1 MPFFVFLKS
10 AVWLHEHYSLPTIII
25 VLISMFILV
34 ITLFF
39 YLSIGYSFL
48 FKRLGT
54 AESLRQRFV
63 FLSILVLVASVHVLF
78 FISDSQIK
86 SKDLKKEYMGLH
98 PILRLAT
105 GMVGKIDK
113 SLVITDISR
122 AESDYTK
129 MGLSINE
136 NSLHYPQKDGY
147 SYAVDLRTRGKPEW
161 LITSLRFYYW
171 SVGFKTLRH
180 TGTADHLHISISCPK
195 RLRK

>member
-1 MPFFVFLKS
+1 ML
-10 AVWLHEHYSLPTIII
+10 
-25 VLISMFILV
+25 ILV
-34 ITLFF
+34 FTLFL
-39 YLSIGYSFL
+39 YLGIGYSFF

-54 AESLRQRFV
+54 AESLRQRFM
-63 FLSILVLVASVHVLF
+63 FLSILVLFASVHVLF
-78 FISDSQIK
+78 FISDTQLK
-86 SKDLKKEYMGLH
+86 SKDLKKEYTSLH

-105 GMVGKIDK
+105 GILGKIDQ

-122 AESDYTK
+122 SKSDYTN

-147 SYAVDLRTRGKPEW
+147 CYAVDLRTKGKPEW
-161 LITSLRFYYW
+161 LIAGLRFYYW